1 MKKKSADLFKVI
13 TKTGGPEHPLK
24 SLARNT
30 EENTSENDLIEETS
44 DKPVSVP
51 ISNRSTIQVQREPE
65 LHETVR
71 QTFLITKEK
80 LEALKNIVY
89 FKKVNGSIYTTQ
101 QDVLEEA
108 IDTLLEKLG
117 NIPERPEEEKQ
128 REKLKKRGRKR
139 KS

>member
-1 MKKKSADLFKVI
+1 MRNIKLSRIVC
-13 TKTGGPEHPLK
+13 LK
-24 SLARNT
+24 H
-30 EENTSENDLIEETS
+30 
-44 DKPVSVP
+44 
-51 ISNRSTIQVQREPE
+51 
-65 LHETVR
+65 HETVR

>member
-13 TKTGGPEHPLK
+13 TKSGGPEHPLK

-30 EENTSENDLIEETS
+30 EEDTLENDMVEEAS
-44 DKPVSVP
+44 KKQSAMP
-51 ISNRSTIQVQREPE
+51 ISNRSSVQLQREPDM
-65 LHETVR
+65 HETVR
-71 QTFLITKEK
+71 QTFLITKTK

-117 NIPERPEEEKQ
+117 EIPDRPEEEKQ
-128 REKLKKRGRKR
+128 REKLKKRGRK
-139 KS
+139 KKN